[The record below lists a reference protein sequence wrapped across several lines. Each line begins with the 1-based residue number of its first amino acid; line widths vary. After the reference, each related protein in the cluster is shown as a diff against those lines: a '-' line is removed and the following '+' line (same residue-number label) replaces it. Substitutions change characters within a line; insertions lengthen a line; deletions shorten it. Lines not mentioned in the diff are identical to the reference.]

1 MAPERGDGEY
11 GGFKSDLFALGI
23 IAFEMATG
31 RAPFPDLKGNDVIQ
45 ANRER
50 TVQLPPEV
58 LERYPAGMAP
68 LITGLLE
75 KDPVRRWDAERV
87 VREVVK
93 LQYDARLGGI
103 TRSAS

>member
-1 MAPERGDGEY
+1 
-11 GGFKSDLFALGI
+11 
-23 IAFEMATG
+23 MATG
-31 RAPFPDLKGNDVIQ
+31 HAPFPDLKGSDVIQ

-50 TVQLPPEV
+50 TVELPPEV
-58 LERYPAGMAP
+58 LERYPPGMAP
-68 LITGLLE
+68 LVSGLLA